1 MENLFITA
9 NSELNTIYSAM
20 NMFKRYTC
28 VRFVRRTEND
38 ELFVSIVN
46 NNTGCYSYIGRQSD
60 NQYNLINLQTPECLM
75 AVGTP
80 VHEMMHA
87 LGFYHEFVRPDRDD
101 YISINRSALRP
112 DLQGLTECS
121 ILMYSTYIRCFQLI
135 IYMTTTLENY
145 GLKMA
150 KPITFRITMAV

>member
-1 MENLFITA
+1 
-9 NSELNTIYSAM
+9 M

-28 VRFVRRTEND
+28 VRFIPRSEND

-46 NNTGCYSYIGRQSD
+46 NNTGCYSYIGRQTD

-101 YISINRSALRP
+101 YITINRSALRP
-112 DLQGLTECS
+112 DLQG
-121 ILMYSTYIRCFQLI
+121 
-135 IYMTTTLENY
+135 
-145 GLKMA
+145 
-150 KPITFRITMAV
+150 